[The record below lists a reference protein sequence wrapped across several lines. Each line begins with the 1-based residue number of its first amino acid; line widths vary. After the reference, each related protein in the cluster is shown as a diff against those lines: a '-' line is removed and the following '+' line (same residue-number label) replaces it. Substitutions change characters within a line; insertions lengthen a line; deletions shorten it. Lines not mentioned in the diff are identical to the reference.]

1 MSQVYTDPEALEV
14 FLRHLQRFRQVV
26 AEADERIGRELMRLR
41 LEWRDEGYEA
51 FVSSYLKT
59 RQRLQDLNRVIEEVT
74 SHLRR
79 DIETLRAYLAAS
91 LPSGAAPD
99 LGAVPSAGEAAPSL
113 GVAASSGGAPQLP
126 GITMFPLP
134 EGFQWVRVED
144 LPSPYPETPE
154 PPDPATVEMGAHLT
168 TVLNDLFALIGW
180 KNEVDI
186 ASHFERLDQERD
198 IPPDRG
204 ARRLYETL
212 FGSDRV
218 TAHYDPQQDKWH
230 VYTGGRTLRMARQ
243 LGWEWIPVYILK

>member
-1 MSQVYTDPEALEV
+1 
-14 FLRHLQRFRQVV
+14 
-26 AEADERIGRELMRLR
+26 MRATR
-41 LEWRDEGYEA
+41 A
-51 FVSSYLKT
+51 FISSYLKT

-126 GITMFPLP
+126 GITMFPSRRASSGFAWRICPPPTLRPRNPPTPPRWRWGSPHDRP
-134 EGFQWVRVED
+134 ERPFRPDRLEKRGRHRFP
-144 LPSPYPETPE
+144 LPS
-154 PPDPATVEMGAHLT
+154 AR
-168 TVLNDLFALIGW
+168 I
-180 KNEVDI
+180 
-186 ASHFERLDQERD
+186 RERD